1 MKITSR
7 SICNNQKGAV
17 LAISLIILLLM
28 TIIGVSAMRSTTLQE
43 KMAGN
48 LRDYNVAFQAA
59 EAALRDA
66 EKYLFSTV
74 ILPDFTSTCLNG
86 FCSSSAAS
94 GTPQWQMKNASNVSY
109 WNDTTKI
116 RSYGAGTSATNLPHV
131 SKQPLHMIEE
141 IVISPLDIGSSDPPT
156 TRYRITAQ
164 GYGAAATTESGGT
177 ITPHA
182 RIMLQTIIQR

>member
-7 SICNNQKGAV
+7 SIRKNQKGAV

-66 EKYLFSTV
+66 EKYLFATST
-74 ILPDFTSTCLNG
+74 LPDFTSACLNG
-86 FCSSSAAS
+86 FCSPAAAS
-94 GTPQWQMKNASNVSY
+94 GTPRWQMKNASNVSY
-109 WNDTTKI
+109 WNDTAKI
-116 RSYGAGTSATNLPHV
+116 RSYGTDTSATNLPQV
-131 SKQPLHMIEE
+131 SNQPRYMLEE
-141 IVISPLDIGSSDPPT
+141 IVVSPLDVGSSDPPT

-164 GYGAAATTESGGT
+164 GYGAAATTESDGT
-177 ITPHA
+177 TTPHA

>member
-7 SICNNQKGAV
+7 SIRKNQKGAV

-66 EKYLFSTV
+66 ETYIFGNSPYFLDSCTDGLC
-74 ILPDFTSTCLNG
+74 LPANPNN
-86 FCSSSAAS
+86 
-94 GTPQWQMKNASNVSY
+94 TPRWKMKNASNVSY
-109 WNDTTKI
+109 WNDNTKY
-116 RSYGAGTSATNLPHV
+116 RSYGFGNTGVSNLPHV
-131 SKQPLHMIEE
+131 SRQPPTMIEE
-141 IVISPLDIGSSDPPT
+141 LVVPSLDPSEPPS

-164 GYGAAATTESGGT
+164 GYGAAATTESDGT

-182 RIMLQTIIQR
+182 RVMLQSVVKKT